1 MAFEKS
7 TIKASSI
14 MKFRKGTKV
23 RPAIRYPKGVSIEL
37 TEATPQDALLANG
50 DVRLLSAAPEVK
62 LDVKRLI
69 KAVEKQPIDAVPIWK
84 GASSMLE
91 SKNP

>member
-1 MAFEKS
+1 
-7 TIKASSI
+7 

-37 TEATPQDALLANG
+37 TVATPQDALLTNG
-50 DVRLLSAAPEVK
+50 DVRLSGVLEAK
-62 LDVKRLI
+62 LDVNVLI
-69 KAVEKQPIDAVPIWK
+69 KAVEKQPIDAAPIWK

>member
-23 RPAIRYPKGVSIEL
+23 RPAIRYPKTVSIEL
-37 TEATPQDALLANG
+37 NVATPQEALLAKA
-50 DVRLLSAAPEVK
+50 DVGLIEAPEVK
-62 LDVKRLI
+62 LDVNALI

-84 GASSMLE
+84 GASNMFE

>member
-37 TEATPQDALLANG
+37 IVVTPQDALLTNG
-50 DVRLLSAAPEVK
+50 DVRLIAFPEAK
-62 LDVKRLI
+62 LDVNVLI
-69 KAVEKQPIDAVPIWK
+69 KAVAKHPIDAVPIWK
-84 GASSMLE
+84 GEDSMLE